1 MPSKILSDLAPELII
16 QILKSADSFADLTS
30 LSSTSRNLFIIW
42 KTNDGAICEVVLAR
56 TVPCYEQIQEL
67 LTAQERAEGDEH
79 FVFGFHSAV
88 DRAKWILKQVDTAA
102 RALVYYEEKVRAVW
116 AWRGYP
122 VEQAVL
128 SVAAGTDFIRAYYR
142 TRTIAMLGRLLPSQT
157 LSSWT
162 ILDLKQVRDVMKWL
176 ALYCSGDRQ
185 RDLGVRF
192 GFQYIDQDNACHI
205 KTEKWEDV
213 YHALS
218 DLGRELNKL
227 SSVPAE
233 DPDSLAPHFPFIFRD
248 RHHDDYR
255 ANRGARLAEFLPLIR
270 ERSAYYN
277 VGDELSEE

>member
-30 LSSTSRNLFIIW
+30 LSSTSRKLFIIW

-128 SVAAGTDFIRAYYR
+128 SVAAGTDFIRA
-142 TRTIAMLGRLLPSQT
+142 
-157 LSSWT
+157 
-162 ILDLKQVRDVMKWL
+162 
-176 ALYCSGDRQ
+176 
-185 RDLGVRF
+185 
-192 GFQYIDQDNACHI
+192 
-205 KTEKWEDV
+205 
-213 YHALS
+213 
-218 DLGRELNKL
+218 
-227 SSVPAE
+227 
-233 DPDSLAPHFPFIFRD
+233 
-248 RHHDDYR
+248 
-255 ANRGARLAEFLPLIR
+255 
-270 ERSAYYN
+270 
-277 VGDELSEE
+277 